1 MLCDSP
7 NGDRL
12 WVHVAGG
19 GHIVDGEF
27 WRVSTRPVVGAVPG
41 TPAARDPRDA
51 EIERLRDQLGEVC
64 TALHN
69 QLSDY
74 DECGVFTRDH
84 ALYLVRQLGGRVR
97 LRDMT
102 IKAMHEMAKP
112 FGGPD
117 PRDAEIA
124 RRQREHNATK
134 ALLAEA
140 RAEWKRADAEVTRLR
155 GELEQVRPTGYWK
168 GLAERRGRQLD
179 QRDRDERALIT
190 ERDGKRRELAD
201 VTTERDRL
209 RQELDL
215 IGGSANGEFLAAE
228 AAFWHRKYQGL
239 EVAVDALTGTH
250 KKYRNEVPPEPP
262 VGTVFVQER
271 GYTWTRKADGW
282 HCSREGCENCPA
294 DWESEVCD
302 RVRVRAGSIRHLPGA
317 RATARPVE
325 PRRWVAG
332 DPEPEIDTRVRQAGD
347 SGNGKTYTRQHNG
360 WHTDFDCPADCEKYG
375 GSWSWMTGHT
385 DGLIEVVT
393 SDG

>member
-1 MLCDSP
+1 MTTEQGGAPSAS
-7 NGDRL
+7 
-12 WVHVAGG
+12 AGG
-19 GHIVDGEF
+19 APAPDFTALGKVLVDAGRKLTQAF
-27 WRVSTRPVVGAVPG
+27 VDAGIFTADSWSPRPTQP
-41 TPAARDPRDA
+41 DPRDA

-102 IKAMHEMAKP
+102 IKAMHEMARP

-117 PRDAEIA
+117 PRDAEKLG
-124 RRQREHNATK
+124 RDKQF
-134 ALLAEA
+134 
-140 RAEWKRADAEVTRLR
+140 ADLV
-155 GELEQVRPTGYWK
+155 
-168 GLAERRGRQLD
+168 AER
-179 QRDRDERALIT
+179 DR
-190 ERDGKRRELAD
+190 KRRELAD
-201 VTTERDRL
+201 VTAERDRL

-228 AAFWHRKYQGL
+228 A
-239 EVAVDALTGTH
+239 
-250 KKYRNEVPPEPP
+250 EVPPEPP

-302 RVRVRAGSIRHLPGA
+302 RVRAGSIRHLPGA
-317 RATARPVE
+317 RATARPAE

-332 DPEPEIDTRVRQAGD
+332 DAEPEIGTTITWGFGGTSWTRCGD
-347 SGNGKTYTRQHNG
+347 GVWRSDICKCKSCRTAPGL
-360 WHTDFDCPADCEKYG
+360 
-375 GSWSWMTGHT
+375 SWTV
-385 DGLIEVVT
+385 LIAEARAPLDEVVT